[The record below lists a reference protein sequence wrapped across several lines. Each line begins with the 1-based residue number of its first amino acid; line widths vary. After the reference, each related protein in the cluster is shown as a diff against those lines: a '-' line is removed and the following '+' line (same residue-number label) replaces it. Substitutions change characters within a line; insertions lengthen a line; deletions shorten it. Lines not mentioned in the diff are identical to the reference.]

1 MIEQHLHLFR
11 SLNDHHVEYLLI
23 GGALAIAYGVPRL
36 TKDVDI
42 FLNPTRENAERCLQ
56 ALRSCGFGTV
66 ELTNADALC
75 KTEVTIF
82 RDIVRLDVLTHVK
95 GIEFASAWRNKV
107 FLALRGVHI
116 PAISI
121 TDLIKTKHAAARTTD
136 LEDIKVLEMAQ
147 KKEER
152 K

>member
-1 MIEQHLHLFR
+1 M
-11 SLNDHHVEYLLI
+11 NDQKVEYLLI

-42 FLNPTRENAERCLQ
+42 FLNPTIENATRCLD
-56 ALRSCGFGTV
+56 ALRACGFGTV
-66 ELTNADALC
+66 ELTTPQDLC

-82 RDIVRLDVLTHVK
+82 KDIVRLDVLTRVK
-95 GIEFASAWRNKV
+95 GIVFDAAWRNKV

-121 TDLIKTKHAAARTTD
+121 DDLIKTKEAAARPGD
-136 LEDIKVLEMAQ
+136 IEDIKILQMVPQ
-147 KKEER
+147 GK
-152 K
+152 